1 MNHVAS
7 ILGIDLPVFNA
18 RHIVM
23 KPLRRAAPAA
33 TIPSMLPFDY
43 SVSSKAKLQNH
54 HDDDDDTASTASAS
68 DSDSDSILSAPSVTF
83 AEPLVTAVM
92 TRPYTS
98 LRDKYALYY
107 NNYDFAEFRREANGY
122 ERRERAVKFSISVVS
137 EVWTIPAV
145 KDAPSMYYSKD
156 ELQG

>member
-1 MNHVAS
+1 MDHVAS

-18 RHIVM
+18 RRVAM
-23 KPLRRAAPAA
+23 KPHRSVTPAA
-33 TIPSMLPFDY
+33 TIPSMLHCDNT
-43 SVSSKAKLQNH
+43 VGMIRKRQKD
-54 HDDDDDTASTASAS
+54 DDDDDTASTASAS
-68 DSDSDSILSAPSVTF
+68 DSDSDSFVSAPSVSF

-107 NNYDFAEFRREANGY
+107 SNYDFAEFRREANGY
-122 ERRERAVKFSISVVS
+122 ERREKVVKFSVSVVS
-137 EVWTIPAV
+137 EVWTVPSV
-145 KDAPSMYYSKD
+145 KDASSMYYSKE